1 MRTERAFR
9 LIAGAVF
16 MGVLMS
22 TTTAAAAG
30 PELVTSVEGITE
42 YRLTNGLRILLFPDP
57 SKPQVTVNL
66 TVLVGSRHEGYG
78 EAGMAHLLEHM
89 VFKGTPTFPEV
100 PKVLKEHGATFN
112 GTTWLDRT
120 NYYETMPATDANL
133 EFGIQLEADRMIN
146 SFIRKED
153 LDSEM
158 TVVRNEFER
167 GENSPER
174 ILSQRMMSAAY
185 EWHNYGKSTIGNR
198 ADIERVPVDS
208 LRRFYKRFYQPDNA
222 ILTIAGEFAPE
233 KALAFAE
240 KYFGSIPRPERVL
253 ENTYTEEPPQD
264 GERIVTL
271 RRVGDVALAGAI
283 YHICSGAHPDYAAA
297 DVLQHIL
304 TAAPSGRLYKG
315 LVETRM
321 ATRVDGS
328 AYALHDPGVL
338 TLMATVTKGNEPQDV
353 LSRLTELVETI
364 GEEGV
369 TQEEVERAVRFWMK
383 TWELAMTDS
392 SQTAVQLSDWAAQ
405 GDWRLMFLYRD
416 RLEKVTPEEV
426 KAVAKKYLTRNNRT
440 VGLFIP
446 SEKSERISIPATPS
460 LAEMIGEYKG
470 REAIAMGEAFDVSP
484 KNIEERTTRGRLG
497 SGLKTAFLPKKTR
510 GETVQLRLTL
520 RYGAPET
527 LVGLNTGAEA
537 LPTLMLRG
545 TKLLSRQ
552 QIQDLLDKNKARI
565 AASGSIGEASFSI
578 EASRSTLPA
587 VLDVLRQ
594 VLREPTLP
602 VAELD
607 TIRNLKLSG
616 LTQQL
621 TDPQAL
627 AQTAVQKALSPYP
640 PTDVRY
646 TPSTAESLERWKAV
660 GRDDVVRLHREFLSG
675 EQGEL
680 SIVGDFDVEST
691 QVQLS
696 KIFDGWTTRQPYV
709 RISRAGNTPI
719 AGRVE
724 KIETP
729 DKDNAVYFAGEVIP
743 MKDSDPDY
751 PAFTIGN
758 FVLGSSGLSSR
769 LGDRVRQK
777 EGLSYGVG
785 SMFRAGV
792 LDERAIF
799 SAYAI
804 TNPANMP
811 KVDTAIREETSKL
824 LSQGITEQELEAAQR
839 SYLENQKVLRSD
851 DSHLASILSST
862 LEADRD
868 MNFYSKLESHIS
880 ELTTAAVKA
889 ALQKRL
895 SLDKLVIVMAGDFAR
910 AEKEAA
916 AAPATDK

>member
-1 MRTERAFR
+1 MRTGRAFW
-9 LIAGAVF
+9 LMAGAVV
-16 MGVLMS
+16 MGALMS

-30 PELVTSVEGITE
+30 PELVSSVEGITE
-42 YRLTNGLRILLFPDP
+42 YKLSNGLRILLFPDP

-120 NYYETMPATDANL
+120 NYYETMPATDGNL
-133 EFGIQLEADRMIN
+133 EFGIRLEADRMIN
-146 SFIRKED
+146 SFVKKED

-198 ADIERVPVDS
+198 ADIERVPIES

-222 ILTIAGEFAPE
+222 ILVVAGEFKPE
-233 KALAFAE
+233 KALAYAE
-240 KYFGSIPRPERVL
+240 KYFGAIPRPERVL
-253 ENTYTEEPPQD
+253 EATYTEEPPQD
-264 GERIVTL
+264 GERVVNL
-271 RRVGDVALAGAI
+271 RRIGDVALAGAI
-283 YHICSGAHPDYAAA
+283 YHICSGPHPDYAPM

-304 TAAPSGRLYKG
+304 TAAPSGRLYKQ

-321 ATRVDGS
+321 ATRVEGS
-328 AYALHDPGVL
+328 AYALHDPGIL
-338 TLMATVTKGNEPQDV
+338 TLMATVAKANEPQDV
-353 LSRLTELVETI
+353 LSRMTEITESI

-369 TQEEVERAVRFWMK
+369 TKEEVDRAVRFWMK
-383 TWELAMTDS
+383 TWELSMTDS
-392 SQTAVQLSDWAAQ
+392 QQTAIQISDWAAQ
-405 GDWRLMFLYRD
+405 GDWRLLFIYRD

-440 VGLFIP
+440 VGLFLP
-446 SEKSERISIPATPS
+446 SEKSERISIPQTPA
-460 LAEMIGEYKG
+460 LAEMIGDYKG
-470 REAIAMGEAFDVSP
+470 REAIATGEAFDVSP
-484 KNIEERTTRGRLG
+484 KNVESRTIRGRLG
-497 SGLKTAFLPKKTR
+497 SGLKTALLAKKTR
-510 GETVQLRLTL
+510 GEMVQARLTL
-520 RYGAPET
+520 RFGSVES
-527 LVGLNTGAEA
+527 LKGLNTAAEA

-545 TKLLSRQ
+545 TRSLSRQ
-552 QIQDLLDKNKARI
+552 QIQDLLDENKARI
-565 AASGSIGEASFSI
+565 SGSGSAGEASFTI
-578 EASRSTLPA
+578 EATRKTLPA
-587 VLDVLRQ
+587 VLDLLRQ

-607 TIRNLKLSG
+607 TIRNARLSG
-616 LTQQL
+616 LSQQL
-621 TDPQAL
+621 TDPQAI

-640 PTDVRY
+640 TTDVRY
-646 TPSTAESLERWKAV
+646 TPSTAESIERWKAL
-660 GRDDVVRLHREFLSG
+660 GRDDLVRLHRDFIGG
-675 EQGEL
+675 ERGEL

-691 QVQLS
+691 QVLLS
-696 KIFDGWTTRQPYV
+696 KVFDGWTAKQPYE
-709 RISRAGNTPI
+709 RIPRPGNMNI
-719 AGRVE
+719 AGRTE

-758 FVLGSSGLSSR
+758 FVLGSSGLASR
-769 LGDRVRQK
+769 LGDRIRQR

-785 SMFRAGV
+785 SGFRANS

-804 TNPANMP
+804 TNPVNMP
-811 KVDTAIREETSKL
+811 KVDLGIREETSKII
-824 LSQGITEQELEAAQR
+824 SQGITGEELEAAQK

-851 DSHLASILSST
+851 DSHLAAMLSST

-868 MNFYSKLESHIS
+868 MSFYGKLETQIS
-880 ELTTAAVKA
+880 QLTTDAVKA

-895 SLDKLVIVMAGDFAR
+895 SLDKLVIVMAGDFAK

-916 AAPATDK
+916 KPAAK